1 MSKIKRL
8 KLLKVG
14 GVARIEIR
22 KDKETY
28 NFKNKV
34 MVQESQYTFDGSF
47 RGI

>member
-22 KDKETY
+22 KDKGDI
-28 NFKNKV
+28 
-34 MVQESQYTFDGSF
+34 QL
-47 RGI
+47 